1 MQDWL
6 WPLEPPENGQYKHAL
21 RLINA
26 LDPLLRDLPHVDACG
41 KRAVA
46 HHCIAIRAH
55 HIRGF
60 RNLRTTRSVFRRS
73 IAMAENVAREFA
85 ETGAARAKETFGKV
99 QAAAEESTKV
109 MEQAVST
116 ASKGAAD
123 FNSHLLDI
131 AQKNMNAAFDLAR

>member
-1 MQDWL
+1 
-6 WPLEPPENGQYKHAL
+6 
-21 RLINA
+21 
-26 LDPLLRDLPHVDACG
+26 
-41 KRAVA
+41 
-46 HHCIAIRAH
+46 
-55 HIRGF
+55 
-60 RNLRTTRSVFRRS
+60 
-73 IAMAENVAREFA
+73 MAENVAREFA

-131 AQKNMNAAFDLAR
+131 AQKNMNAAFDLARQLTRVKSPSEFFELSAAHARKQLETLTDQTQQLTTLAQKVTTDAAQPFQTGVAKVFNKNS

>member
-1 MQDWL
+1 
-6 WPLEPPENGQYKHAL
+6 
-21 RLINA
+21 
-26 LDPLLRDLPHVDACG
+26 
-41 KRAVA
+41 
-46 HHCIAIRAH
+46 
-55 HIRGF
+55 
-60 RNLRTTRSVFRRS
+60 
-73 IAMAENVAREFA
+73 MAENVAREFA

-131 AQKNMNAAFDLAR
+131 AQKNMNAAFDLARQLTRVKSPTDFLELSTAHVRKQFETFSGQTQQLTTLAQKVTTDAAQPLQAEIAKTFNKST